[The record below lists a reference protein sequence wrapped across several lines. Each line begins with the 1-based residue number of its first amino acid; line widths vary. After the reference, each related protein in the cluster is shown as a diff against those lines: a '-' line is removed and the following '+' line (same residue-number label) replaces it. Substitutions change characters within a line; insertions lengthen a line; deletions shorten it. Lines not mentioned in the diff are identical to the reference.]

1 MAFTFAR
8 SDRSLERGA
17 RRIGREQVGRALSQ
31 IDAPAVP
38 PPVAVHEVR
47 KAVKRLRAL
56 LRLLRPGLS
65 DHASLDMLLRD
76 AARHVAALRDA
87 DVLLHTLETL
97 SPGGLPAL
105 RAALHARRDAGG
117 ADTDAALAACRA
129 TLTEAAPMLRGLSLT
144 GSSDDVLH
152 AGLSVTLRRAQSANR
167 IALRADSAV
176 ALHDF
181 RKRVKDHLYHARL
194 LTPLWPEL
202 MHPHAE
208 AAELL
213 SETLGKMNDI
223 AVFVEALA
231 PLHLPDDERAAALA
245 LAHLRHD
252 RLALTALPLGARL
265 FAGRPEDLAD
275 RWCALWAI
283 WMAEA

>member
-17 RRIGREQVGRALSQ
+17 RRIGKEQVGRALSQ
-31 IDAPAVP
+31 IDDPAVP
-38 PPVAVHEVR
+38 TPVAVHEVR
-47 KAVKRLRAL
+47 KAVKRVRAL
-56 LRLLRPGLS
+56 LRLLRPGLP
-65 DHASLDMLLRD
+65 DHEALDTLLRD

-97 SPGGLPAL
+97 SPGGLPAV
-105 RAALHARRDAGG
+105 RAALHARRSAGG
-117 ADTDAALAACRA
+117 ADAEAALAACRA
-129 TLTEAAPMLRGLSLT
+129 ALAAAEPMLRGLSLT
-144 GSSDDVLH
+144 GSSDEVLH
-152 AGLSVTLRRAQSANR
+152 AGLSITLRRARSANR
-167 IALRADSAV
+167 VALRADSAV

-208 AAELL
+208 AAEAL
-213 SETLGKMNDI
+213 SEALGKMNDI

-231 PLHLPDDERAAALA
+231 PLDLPAAEREAALSLAHVRHDQLA
-245 LAHLRHD
+245 LA
-252 RLALTALPLGARL
+252 ALPLAARL

-275 RWCALWAI
+275 RWCALWEI